1 MKMSQP
7 EPKNDKDAT
16 ASDGINASA
25 KTPPASLSPE
35 EDQLREL
42 NEKITGLT
50 KTNRQL
56 KRKIFDLYTSFEIS
70 RHFNSVLDH
79 ETLLDTFILTSLAQ
93 VGASKGAVFLPRRGQ
108 PDRLVMTKGKGSG
121 EFPDM
126 RQFFRIK
133 SKLVTYLTGL
143 NRPLPTGEL
152 LAETVGRGER
162 NILERFHPGLVVP
175 LIYQTRLIGIFIIT
189 DKMSGREFKM
199 EDIEFLSVLGSQIS
213 VAIEN
218 TRLYEAEKMATRQL
232 RLAQEQLV
240 RSERQAALGEMSA
253 KIAHEINNPLGI
265 IKNYIQLISRSVGP
279 NVEATNYSRIVGQEI
294 DRIARIVRELLNV
307 HRPRAMVR
315 ESIDI
320 TRVIED
326 VLLLMEKRLEL
337 QKVSVVR
344 SFPPE
349 CSPISGSPENL
360 KQVFLN
366 LIINA
371 CDAMSEGGTLDL
383 SVEDRS
389 DTLHLEVRDTGPG
402 IKAEEIPR
410 IFELFYTT
418 KDPGKGTGLGLS
430 VCYGIIK
437 THGGSISYR
446 NTDSGGCFSIELPT
460 INEDTNHEPGC

>member
-1 MKMSQP
+1 MSKP
-7 EPKNDKDAT
+7 DPKNGKEDA
-16 ASDGINASA
+16 ASDGIDVSMRTAQ
-25 KTPPASLSPE
+25 ASLSPE
-35 EDQLREL
+35 ETQLREL

-93 VGASKGAVFLPRRGQ
+93 VGASKAAVFLPRRGQ
-108 PDRLVMTKGKGSG
+108 SDRLVMTRGKGSG

-126 RQFFRIK
+126 RQFFQVK
-133 SKLVTYLTGL
+133 SKLVIYLAGL

-152 LAETVGRGER
+152 LAEAVGRGER
-162 NILERFHPGLVVP
+162 SILERFHPGLVAP
-175 LIYQTRLIGIFIIT
+175 LIYQSRLIGIFIIT

-265 IKNYIQLISRSVGP
+265 IKNYIQLISRVVGP
-279 NVEATNYSRIVGQEI
+279 NVEATNYSKIVGQEI
-294 DRIARIVRELLNV
+294 DRIARIVRELLDV
-307 HRPRAMVR
+307 HRPRADAR
-315 ESIDI
+315 EPVDI
-320 TRVIED
+320 VRVIED
-326 VLLLMEKRLEL
+326 VLQLLEKRLEL

-344 SFPPE
+344 NYPAECPPV
-349 CSPISGSPENL
+349 SGSPENL

-371 CDAMSEGGTLDL
+371 CDAMREGGTLDL
-383 SVEDRS
+383 SLEDRH

-402 IKAEEIPR
+402 VKVEKIPR
-410 IFELFYTT
+410 IFEPFYTT

-446 NTDSGGCFSIELPT
+446 NTESGGCFSIYLPT
-460 INEDTNHEPGC
+460 VNEDNNYEPGC

>member
-1 MKMSQP
+1 MSKP
-7 EPKNDKDAT
+7 EPKNGKDRA
-16 ASDGINASA
+16 ASDGINPSA
-25 KTPPASLSPE
+25 KTPSVSLLPE
-35 EDQLREL
+35 DAELREL
-42 NEKITGLT
+42 TERITSLT
-50 KTNRQL
+50 RTNRQL

-70 RHFNSVLDH
+70 RHFNSVLDR

-93 VGASKGAVFLPRRGQ
+93 VGASKAAVFLPRRGH
-108 PDRLVMTKGKGSG
+108 PDRLVITKSKGSG
-121 EFPDM
+121 EFPD
-126 RQFFRIK
+126 RRLFFRIK
-133 SKLVTYLTGL
+133 SRLVTFLAGL

-152 LAETVGRGER
+152 LAEAAGRGER
-162 NILERFHPGLVVP
+162 DILQLFHPGLVVP

-218 TRLYEAEKMATRQL
+218 TRLYEAERMATRQL

-253 KIAHEINNPLGI
+253 QIAHEINNPLGI
-265 IKNYIQLISRSVGP
+265 IKNYIQLISRAVGS
-279 NVEATNYSRIVGQEI
+279 NVEASNYSRIVGQEI

-307 HRPRAMVR
+307 HRPQAMAR
-315 ESIDI
+315 ESLDI
-320 TRVIED
+320 KRVIED
-326 VLLLMEKRLEL
+326 VLLLIQKRLEL

-344 SFPPE
+344 TFPADCP
-349 CSPISGSPENL
+349 PVSGSPENL

-371 CDAMSEGGTLDL
+371 CDAMVGGGTLDL
-383 SVEDRS
+383 SVEDRR

-402 IKAEEIPR
+402 IKADAIPR
-410 IFELFYTT
+410 IFEPFYTT

-446 NTDSGGCFSIELPT
+446 NTDSGGCFSIDLPT
-460 INEDTNHEPGC
+460 IDEDTDYEPGC